1 MTKQDA
7 RQEVVIDATLLARLR
22 SLDTPTVCNALEL
35 VVPER
40 RGHGY
45 TVKPLVCARPSLPP
59 MVGFAK
65 TVTIRAQHPHA
76 RTPEEFRN
84 VLVRYYEY
92 IAAGPTP
99 SVIVVEDLDDAP
111 GYGSFWGEVFTNVHQ
126 GFGALGAVTNG
137 SIRDIPANA
146 EGFQLLAG
154 MIGPSH
160 AYVRVEEF
168 GVDVKVQGMAV
179 SDGELIHADQ
189 HGAVVI
195 PHHAAEA
202 VLDAAAVMAE
212 RESFIIEAARKP
224 GFSVADFEAA
234 LLKAAQ
240 VRYPRER
247 AGLP

>member
-1 MTKQDA
+1 MTRKDA
-7 RQEVVIDATLLARLR
+7 EPGRDIDAALLERLG

-65 TVTIRAQHPHA
+65 TVTIKAQHPHD
-76 RTPEEFRN
+76 RTPEEFRK
-84 VLVRYYEY
+84 VLVRYFEY

-99 SVIVVEDLDDAP
+99 SVIIVEDLDDIP

-126 GFGALGAVTNG
+126 GFGALGTVTNG

-160 AYVRVEEF
+160 AYVRVEDF
-168 GVDVKVQGMAV
+168 GVDVEVQGMAV
-179 SDGELIHADQ
+179 SDGDLIHADQ

-224 GFSVADFEAA
+224 GFSVGDFEAA
-234 LLKAAQ
+234 LLKAAK
-240 VRYPRER
+240 VHYPR
-247 AGLP
+247 